1 MKYSRLLAYGLAAV
15 AFALAVLVYMEYI
28 HLLGFPDGF
37 ITELGYAERRLAQTF
52 IGVSIVA
59 GSCFIYLGSLAAQ
72 TRITRK
78 LSVVIVVHLICMI
91 AIALIDNYYR
101 SNLAGSAGG

>member
-1 MKYSRLLAYGLAAV
+1 MKFSRLLGFTLAAV
-15 AFALAVLVYMEYI
+15 AFALAFLVYLEYI

-37 ITELGYAERRLAQTF
+37 ITELGYAEKRLAQIF

-59 GSCFIYLGSLAAQ
+59 GSCFIYLGSIGLRKEM
-72 TRITRK
+72 TKK
-78 LSVVIVVHLICMI
+78 LSAAAVVYLILIV
-91 AIALIDNYYR
+91 AIALIDHYYR